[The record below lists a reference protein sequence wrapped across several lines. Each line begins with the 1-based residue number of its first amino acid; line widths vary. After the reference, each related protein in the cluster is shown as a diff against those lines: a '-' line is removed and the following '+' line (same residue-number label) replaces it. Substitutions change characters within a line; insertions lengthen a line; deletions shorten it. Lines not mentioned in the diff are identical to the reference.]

1 MPQNKKQSIVY
12 TFMMCFVMV
21 LWMSIYNV
29 ALNMG
34 GLSTAS
40 LLAALAGFPA
50 GYVVGMLCDWFV
62 VSGPAKGFA
71 FRFLCDENSSSRRM
85 IVSISSCM
93 VVGMVTLMS
102 LYGALEVSMQSGF
115 ANGATGV
122 LGIWLHNIPLNFI
135 MALPFQLLVA
145 GPLVRKVFA
154 NVAPALQ

>member
-40 LLAALAGFPA
+40 LVAALAGFPA

-62 VSGPAKGFA
+62 VSGPAKSFA
-71 FRFLCDENSSSRRM
+71 FRFLTGDNPSNRRM
-85 IVSISSCM
+85 IVAISSCM

-102 LYGALEVSMQSGF
+102 LYGALEVNMQTGF
-115 ANGATGV
+115 ANGTMGV
-122 LGIWLHNIPLNFI
+122 LTTWLHNIPLNFI

-145 GPLVRKVFA
+145 GPLVRKVFGR
-154 NVAPALQ
+154 VAPALA